1 MKKIIATTTALVF
14 ALGLSSAAL
23 AQATADKPVTPAADQ
38 PKVME
43 KAPAAKAEGLTPAT
57 APAKET
63 KMEKKELHK
72 TEKNQKGKPDKG
84 HEQGAAKSGKSE
96 TKSQPDTGGEK
107 KMEQGAP
114 KVEKK

>member
-23 AQATADKPVTPAADQ
+23 AQAAADKPVTPAAEQ

-43 KAPAAKAEGLTPAT
+43 KAPAAKTEGLTPAT

-63 KMEKKELHK
+63 KMEKKELQK
-72 TEKNQKGKPDKG
+72 TEKYQKGKSDKG
-84 HEQGAAKSGKSE
+84 QEHGAAKSGKPE
-96 TKSQPDTGGEK
+96 KGSQSGTGAEK
-107 KMEQGAP
+107 KVEQGAP
-114 KVEKK
+114 TVEKK